1 MKSKV
6 ASKVIAASM
15 AAAMIVSMAGC
26 GSSKKKVE
34 ATKID
39 VTFDQIEVGK
49 DYTDIKADLK
59 FLTHKTDVV
68 DTKFKEYVEEFQK
81 LYPNVNIE
89 YEGIT
94 DYANDVTTRLS
105 TGDWGDICMIPTTV
119 DKDEEKAKYWC
130 HLNEVPIEPL
140 SNLFDQVIDLS
151 EEYSSEIQ
159 MRYSNIKIPVY
170 RKCEYIDECYIKYEN
185 YIFGKFLFKM
195 LAGEYYL
202 VSEDGDTTKFTKSQ
216 YKKVEGSSIKL
227 VLDETEVELLLKE
240 SNINTQE
247 KVEFIPKEELLKHYI
262 SVIKD
267 KGYLTI
273 EELNNLEKKLHSK
286 SIFTQNKAERDTIIK
301 EIFSENLIYDTLKK
315 EIIDTILKSEKDREE
330 LFVELQKNIQQNLI
344 LSK

>member
-1 MKSKV
+1 MLRLKQLKKATKKGGKNMKSKV

-15 AAAMIVSMAGC
+15 AAAMVVSMAGC

-119 DKDEEKAKYWC
+119 DKDE
-130 HLNEVPIEPL
+130 L
-140 SNLFDQVIDLS
+140 SNYFTD
-151 EEYSSEIQ
+151 
-159 MRYSNIKIPVY
+159 
-170 RKCEYIDECYIKYEN
+170 
-185 YIFGKFLFKM
+185 FG
-195 LAGEYYL
+195 
-202 VSEDGDTTKFTKSQ
+202 S
-216 YKKVEGSSIKL
+216 YK
-227 VLDETEVELLLKE
+227 T
-240 SNINTQE
+240 
-247 KVEFIPKEELLKHYI
+247 
-262 SVIKD
+262 
-267 KGYLTI
+267 
-273 EELNNLEKKLHSK
+273 
-286 SIFTQNKAERDTIIK
+286 
-301 EIFSENLIYDTLKK
+301 
-315 EIIDTILKSEKDREE
+315 
-330 LFVELQKNIQQNLI
+330 
-344 LSK
+344 